1 MYLEQVALKSILV
14 DHVSLP
20 FNNQS
25 GAWYAEA
32 VSWAVPRKLEKI
44 KTLLGFKKFSR
55 SRSRRSLQWVTEGMS
70 CKRSI
75 YESKFIK
82 VSGLSRYFKILGL
95 LQSHLQRWDD
105 D

>member
-1 MYLEQVALKSILV
+1 M
-14 DHVSLP
+14 SLP

-25 GAWYAEA
+25 SAWYAEA
-32 VSWAVPRKLEKI
+32 VNWAVTRKLEKI
-44 KTLLGFKKFSR
+44 KTLQGFKKISR
-55 SRSRRSLQWVTEGMS
+55 SRSRRNLPSVTEGMS

-75 YESKFIK
+75 YESEFVK
-82 VSGLSRYFKILGL
+82 VSGLSRYYKILGL